1 MDPVAATSAAGVMV
15 PYIQNVMN
23 NATAGQISAIRV
35 AYPTMFPAGAPVP
48 IFGYTCETNG
58 TTPLSCPTAGAFNTP
73 QNILD
78 VEITLIVQATA
89 VDAQTGLPR
98 LVELHG
104 RGHRLN
110 PNQ

>member
-1 MDPVAATSAAGVMV
+1 MFAG
-15 PYIQNVMN
+15 
-23 NATAGQISAIRV
+23 G
-35 AYPTMFPAGAPVP
+35 GPVP
-48 IFGYTCETNG
+48 LFAYTCETG
-58 TTPLSCPTAGAFNTP
+58 GGAPVRCPAAGAFNTP
-73 QNILD
+73 ANILD

-89 VDAQTGLPR
+89 TDAQTGLPR